1 MNLEWLKSSFKLLE
15 SALRERNKQL
25 EIQKKEIEFLR
36 NELRRKDDV
45 IKEYENLINE
55 REDME
60 RQEVE
65 ILHKEIRTLR
75 MDAMSKVVTIR
86 EHESEIERLESKVE
100 KLMSVMP
107 PTSLPRARA
116 QGVSAEPAAKNLN
129 VNFQQFL
136 KHYTKSQRW
145 VRDVTS
151 SLYICLSLNFIC
163 VFQGEMLAVFAIS
176 QKTAWDY
183 KILDF
188 PCSVDWHPI
197 NAGYSL

>member
-1 MNLEWLKSSFKLLE
+1 MAGRAAALNLEWLKSSFKLLE

-65 ILHKEIRTLR
+65 ILHKEIKTLR

-86 EHESEIERLESKVE
+86 EQKSEIERLESKVE

-107 PTSLPRARA
+107 PPSLPRARA

-136 KHYTKSQRW
+136 KHYAKSDRW
-145 VRDVTS
+145 VSFCFFQYNGKSGNYGRGHCVVLLDK
-151 SLYICLSLNFIC
+151 ILNFHNSY
-163 VFQGEMLAVFAIS
+163 L
-176 QKTAWDY
+176 
-183 KILDF
+183 
-188 PCSVDWHPI
+188 H
-197 NAGYSL
+197 

>member
-60 RQEVE
+60 KQEVE
-65 ILHKEIRTLR
+65 ILHKEIRILR
-75 MDAMSKVVTIR
+75 MDVMSKEMTIR
-86 EHESEIERLESKVE
+86 EHQSEIERLDSKVE

-107 PTSLPRARA
+107 PPSLPRARA
-116 QGVSAEPAAKNLN
+116 QGVSAEPKNLN
-129 VNFQQFL
+129 NNSQKQL
-136 KHYTKSQRW
+136 KHCPKKPRYVRRNIMLLVSLLLLFFVIRANVYQGRRINRSQELAEIVKTKP
-145 VRDVTS
+145 
-151 SLYICLSLNFIC
+151 FE
-163 VFQGEMLAVFAIS
+163 GFAG
-176 QKTAWDY
+176 
-183 KILDF
+183 
-188 PCSVDWHPI
+188 P
-197 NAGYSL
+197 